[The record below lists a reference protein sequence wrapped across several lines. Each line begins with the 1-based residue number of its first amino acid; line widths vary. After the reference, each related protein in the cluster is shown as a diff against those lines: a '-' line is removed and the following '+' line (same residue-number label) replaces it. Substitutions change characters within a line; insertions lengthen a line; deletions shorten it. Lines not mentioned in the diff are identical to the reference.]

1 MRAVR
6 ISVSV
11 VFALA
16 LLGTAGRASGTS
28 QPSGV
33 AGRVLGERA
42 PLASALVYAYHLA
55 NLTPPYKAVTDR
67 HGNFLFDQLPAGLYK
82 MVAYKAGF
90 LPAVV
95 MLTRTTAQ
103 AHQTLEV
110 QLSERK
116 AGENPAAEDF
126 WSLRA
131 RIPGDVLRDIQAEEL
146 KLATLSPLP
155 DLGLAAGGFR
165 TEMQAVTGVDQ
176 IAAEGDGQVAGG
188 GVGIEG
194 RFGAVEVGL
203 RGRFVQ
209 LQMDPTL
216 EPASGTFDAGQV
228 STLAL
233 NVRPGPQSNLSV
245 TSSNNRLVPQNDS
258 GTPVD
263 FEHYQVTWSQG
274 VGENGRSEFSAN
286 YTAES
291 NFHRQGPIEPI
302 EIPAESRTWRVEGAY
317 TADLS
322 DRHTLQTGLRYR
334 ERQFGLGATQQPDIQ
349 PNLHQPGLASIDL
362 FSRGGLRIQPSVLV
376 EYGLYSTLSDGS
388 LSLTPQ
394 GGMVFQL
401 GSDWQMA
408 ASASRRAYEDLE
420 PVPQFLPSVYQQAD
434 LCEQASTACYELLLT
449 RQAGEGDQ
457 LSVGAVHRTVGETL
471 RLYFS
476 EDFFDRLQSLYLV
489 RGDEIPELRLTVSRR
504 LSPGIVTRLESNL
517 ATGGGGVFLAAD
529 QQPYENRIRYLVTS
543 LDTQF
548 QGTSTGVFLAF
559 HQLAQELLPES
570 ASGTKS
576 SQELERLQLMVTQ
589 DLNFLLNLPSDLALL
604 LNMEI
609 SRGPKPGDDE
619 LRRRFLG
626 GLAVKF

>member
-6 ISVSV
+6 NSMSV

-16 LLGTAGRASGTS
+16 LLGTAGRASGMD

-42 PLASALVYAYHLA
+42 PLVAAGVYAYHLA
-55 NLTPPYKAVTDR
+55 DLSLHKAVTDR

-82 MVAYKAGF
+82 MVAHKAGF
-90 LPAVV
+90 VPVVV

-103 AHQTLEV
+103 AHQFLEV
-110 QLSERK
+110 QLAERK
-116 AGENPAAEDF
+116 PGVNPAAEDF

-131 RIPGDVLRDIQAEEL
+131 RIPGDVLRDIQVEEL

-155 DLGLAAGGFR
+155 DLGLTAGAFR
-165 TEMQAVTGVDQ
+165 TEMEAVTGVDQ
-176 IAAEGDGQVAGG
+176 IAAAGDGQVAGG

-194 RFGAVEVGL
+194 RVGAVEVGL
-203 RGRFVQ
+203 RGHFVQ
-209 LQMDPTL
+209 LSMDPAL
-216 EPASGTFDAGQV
+216 EPAIDAFDAGQM
-228 STLAL
+228 SSLAL
-233 NVRPGPQSNLSV
+233 NLRSGPQSNLSLS
-245 TSSNNRLVPQNDS
+245 SSNNRLVPQNDGGS
-258 GTPVD
+258 PVD
-263 FEHYQVTWSQG
+263 FEQYQVTWSQG

-334 ERQFGLGATQQPDIQ
+334 ERQFGLGAAEQPDVQ
-349 PNLHQPGLASIDL
+349 RPGLASIDL
-362 FSRGGLRIQPSVLV
+362 FSRGGLRIQPAVLV

-394 GGMVFQL
+394 GGVVFQL
-401 GSDWQMA
+401 GADWQMA
-408 ASASRRAYEDLE
+408 ASASRRAYEDIE

-434 LCEQASTACYELLLT
+434 LCEQASTACYELRLT
-449 RQAGEGDQ
+449 RQTGEDDTF
-457 LSVGAVHRTVGETL
+457 SFGAVHRTVGETL

-489 RGDEIPELRLTVSRR
+489 RGDEIPELRLSVSRR
-504 LSPGIVTRLESNL
+504 LSPGIVTRFDSNL

-529 QQPYENRIRYLVTS
+529 QRPYENRIRYLVTS

-548 QGTSTGVFLAF
+548 QGTSTGIFVAF
-559 HQLAQELLPES
+559 HQLAQELLPQS
-570 ASGTKS
+570 ASGAKS